1 MAWGGRNCPLSE
13 MMTLDSQVITL
24 RTLKPDEDYMQQK
37 KDLSLEVFLLA
48 QFLMISRNILCK
60 RISHLKQQMSLDRK
74 SGHSPSLS
82 FPAALSPHSSPCRW
96 WWCFSRPTLDSRTNH
111 RVWLHGVH
119 KAVECQGSIDGERCH
134 CWGRSWLCNLT
145 TVPSSECL
153 CLCY

>member
-1 MAWGGRNCPLSE
+1 

-82 FPAALSPHSSPCRW
+82 FPAALSPRSSTCR
-96 WWCFSRPTLDSRTNH
+96 
-111 RVWLHGVH
+111 
-119 KAVECQGSIDGERCH
+119 
-134 CWGRSWLCNLT
+134 
-145 TVPSSECL
+145 
-153 CLCY
+153 